1 MQLFV
6 LLTLAFTSAPLLN
19 NLTSLHNITRRTVL
33 QKVPHRTNNVLWVL
47 VNIRFQVLF
56 HSPPGVLFTFP
67 SQYCS
72 TIGHQ
77 VVFRLGGWAPRIL
90 TGFLVSADT
99 LDTANPASHFA
110 YKTFTSFGWLS
121 QTIRLQIKVVCRG
134 PNPTVIANNG
144 LASSAFARHYS
155 RNLVWFLF
163 LRVLRCFS
171 SPGSPR
177 IPMYSVYVSWFFTMR
192 VSPFGHPR
200 INAYLQLPV
209 AFRSLSR
216 PSSALDA
223 KAFTLCSCSLELS
236 FFSSSSLFLELLE
249 FHNK

>member
-1 MQLFV
+1 MLC
-6 LLTLAFTSAPLLN
+6 
-19 NLTSLHNITRRTVL
+19 
-33 QKVPHRTNNVLWVL
+33 VL

-77 VVFRLGGWAPRIL
+77 VVFRLGGWAPRLL
-90 TGFLVSADT
+90 TGFHVSADT
-99 LDTANPASHFA
+99 LDTANSSLRFA

-121 QTIRLQIKVVCRG
+121 QTIRLQIKAVYRG
-134 PNPTVIANNG
+134 PNPSVIANGG

-223 KAFTLCSCSLELS
+223 KAFTLCSYSLELS
-236 FFSSSSLFLELLE
+236 FF
-249 FHNK
+249 